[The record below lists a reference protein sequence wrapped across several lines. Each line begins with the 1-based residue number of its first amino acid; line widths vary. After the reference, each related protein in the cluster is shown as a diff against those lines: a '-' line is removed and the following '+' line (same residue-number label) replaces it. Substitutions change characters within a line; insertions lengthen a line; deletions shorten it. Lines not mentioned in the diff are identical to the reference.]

1 MNADAKLQF
10 SIEPNP
16 AAVAAAER
24 ATLLEDPGFGRVFT
38 VDADGATLAEVWQR
52 TR

>member
-1 MNADAKLQF
+1 MAAQADWIVTYAPQ
-10 SIEPNP
+10 SHRCAIP
-16 AAVAAAER
+16 
-24 ATLLEDPGFGRVFT
+24 PGFDRVFT